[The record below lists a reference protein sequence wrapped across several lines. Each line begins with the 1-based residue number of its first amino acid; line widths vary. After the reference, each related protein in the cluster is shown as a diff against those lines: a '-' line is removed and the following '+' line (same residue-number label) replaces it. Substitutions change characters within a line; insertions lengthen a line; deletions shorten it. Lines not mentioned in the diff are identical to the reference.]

1 MLSRHYPRPLFDES
15 PLPIP
20 VITEAAA
27 LDLERIEVLKGPQ
40 GTLYGQNSTGGA
52 INYIA
57 AKPTPIF
64 EAGGQVSVERFGKT
78 SVEGFV
84 SGPISST
91 LQARVRSEERRVGKE
106 CVSTCRSRWLPYH

>member
-1 MLSRHYPRPLFDES
+1 M
-15 PLPIP
+15 
-20 VITEAAA
+20 TEAAA

-57 AKPTPIF
+57 ATPTPIF

-78 SVEGFV
+78 SVVCFV
-84 SGPISST
+84 SGPLSSH
-91 LQARVRSEERRVGKE
+91 LQARVGFRKGQGGAWQYSLTRPGGQGGAKNQSRGKA
-106 CVSTCRSRWLPYH
+106 W

>member
-15 PLPIP
+15 PLPFP
-20 VITEAAA
+20 VMTEAAA

-78 SVEGFV
+78 SVGGFV
-84 SGPISST
+84 SGPISSD
-91 LQARVRSEERRVGKE
+91 RKGVVEGKGVLGGVE
-106 CVSTCRSRWLPYH
+106 SGGSWVNKK